1 MQPTIRSWSEP
12 ESLPGILHFS
22 LIGQLDSW
30 QLGSLPTA
38 NCPTYFPYIC
48 ILNFDMPHLKN
59 RIKRLAGGY
68 LKEVTL
74 MRRHL
79 HAHPELSAQE
89 TQTAAFIA
97 KQLSAWGIEHQ
108 THIAGHGIVALIHGG
123 KQGKKVVALRAD
135 MDALPIR
142 ENNKVPYISK
152 NHGVMHACGHDMHM
166 ASLLGTARILKS
178 LEDEI
183 SGTVKLIFQPSE
195 EKYPG
200 GALPMIKAG
209 VLENPRPDFIIG
221 QHVYPELEAGKVGLR
236 SGKYMASTDEVHLLV
251 KGKGGHAA
259 IPHKVIDPVVIAAQI
274 ILALQQIVSRN
285 AQPTTPSVLSFGRII
300 ADGQANII
308 PDEVRISGT
317 MRTFDEDW
325 RLEMQNR
332 IRTISASIAEGMG
345 GHCEVTV
352 NKGYPFVYNAPGI
365 TKKIKGYAEQY
376 LGKENVVELDM
387 RMTAEDFSYFANEIP
402 GCFYRL
408 GVMNEA
414 MGITS
419 NLHSATFDA
428 DESSLETGMGLMAWI
443 VINELE

>member
-1 MQPTIRSWSEP
+1 
-12 ESLPGILHFS
+12 
-22 LIGQLDSW
+22 
-30 QLGSLPTA
+30 
-38 NCPTYFPYIC
+38 
-48 ILNFDMPHLKN
+48 MPHLKN
-59 RIKRLAGGY
+59 RIKRLASGY
-68 LKEVTL
+68 LKEITL
-74 MRRHL
+74 IRRHL
-79 HAHPELSAQE
+79 HAHPELSSQE
-89 TQTAAFIA
+89 TLTAAYIA
-97 KQLSAWGIEHQ
+97 KQLSAWGIEYQ
-108 THIAGHGIVALIHGG
+108 TGIAGHGIVALIHGSKPG
-123 KQGKKVVALRAD
+123 SNVMALRAD

-142 ENNKVPYISK
+142 EKNKVPYVSK
-152 NHGVMHACGHDMHM
+152 NPGVMHACGHDVHM

-183 SGTVKLIFQPSE
+183 KGTVKFIFQPSE

-209 VLENPRPDFIIG
+209 VLENPRPGFIIG
-221 QHVYPELEAGKVGLR
+221 QHVFPELEAGKIGLR
-236 SGKYMASTDEVHLLV
+236 SGKYMASTDEVHLVV

-259 IPHKVIDPVVIAAQI
+259 IPQKVVDPVVIAAHI
-274 ILALQQIVSRN
+274 IIALQQIVSRN

-317 MRTFDEDW
+317 MRTFDEEW
-325 RLEMQNR
+325 RREMQNR
-332 IRTISASIAEGMG
+332 IRTMSVSIAEGMG

-352 NKGYPFVYNAPGI
+352 DKGYPFVYNDPAI
-365 TKKIKGYAEQY
+365 TKKVRGYAEQY
-376 LGKENVVELDM
+376 LGKENVTELEM

-408 GVMNEA
+408 GVMNEE
-414 MGITS
+414 MGISS

-443 VINELE
+443 VVNELV

>member
-1 MQPTIRSWSEP
+1 
-12 ESLPGILHFS
+12 
-22 LIGQLDSW
+22 
-30 QLGSLPTA
+30 
-38 NCPTYFPYIC
+38 
-48 ILNFDMPHLKN
+48 MPHLKN

-68 LKEVTL
+68 LKEVTAI
-74 MRRHL
+74 RRHL
-79 HAHPELSAQE
+79 HANPELSSLE
-89 TQTAAFIA
+89 ILTSAFIA
-97 KQLSAWGIEHQ
+97 KQLSDWGIEHQ
-108 THIAGHGIVALIHGG
+108 TGVGGHGIVGLIKGIKPG
-123 KQGKKVVALRAD
+123 SKVVALRAD

-142 ENNKVPYISK
+142 EKNSVTYVSK
-152 NHGVMHACGHDMHM
+152 NPGVMHACGHDMHM

-178 LEDEI
+178 LEGEI
-183 SGTVKLIFQPSE
+183 CGTVKLIFQPSE

-221 QHVYPELEAGKVGLR
+221 QHVYPELEAGKIGLR
-236 SGKYMASTDEVHLLV
+236 SGKYMASTDEVHLVV

-259 IPHKVIDPVVIAAQI
+259 IPHKVIDPILITAHI

-317 MRTFDEDW
+317 MRTFDEEW

-345 GHCEVTV
+345 GQCEVTV
-352 NKGYPFVYNAPGI
+352 NKGYPFVFNDPGV
-365 TKKIKGYAEQY
+365 TKKVWGYAQQY
-376 LGKENVVELDM
+376 LGKENVIELEM

-414 MGITS
+414 RGITS
-419 NLHSATFDA
+419 NLHTATFDA

-443 VINELE
+443 VINELS

>member
-1 MQPTIRSWSEP
+1 
-12 ESLPGILHFS
+12 
-22 LIGQLDSW
+22 
-30 QLGSLPTA
+30 
-38 NCPTYFPYIC
+38 
-48 ILNFDMPHLKN
+48 MPHLKN
-59 RIKRLAGGY
+59 RIKRLASGY

-74 MRRHL
+74 IRRHF
-79 HAHPELSAQE
+79 HANPELSCQE
-89 TQTAAFIA
+89 ANTAAFIA
-97 KQLSAWGIEHQ
+97 KQLTAWGIEHH
-108 THIAGHGIVALIHGG
+108 TGIAGHGIVALIHGTKPG
-123 KQGKKVVALRAD
+123 SKVMALRAD
-135 MDALPIR
+135 MDALPVR
-142 ENNKVPYISK
+142 EKNKVPYVSK
-152 NHGVMHACGHDMHM
+152 NPGVMHACGHDVHM

-178 LEDEI
+178 LEDELH
-183 SGTVKLIFQPSE
+183 GTVKLIFQPSE

-209 VLENPRPDFIIG
+209 VLENPAPGFIIG
-221 QHVYPELEAGKVGLR
+221 QHVFPELEAGKIGLR

-259 IPHKVIDPVVIAAQI
+259 IPQKVIDPVVIAAHI
-274 ILALQQIVSRN
+274 IIALQQIVSRN

-325 RLEMQNR
+325 RREMQDR

-352 NKGYPFVYNAPGI
+352 DTGYPFVYNVPAL
-365 TKKIKGYAEQY
+365 TKKVRGYAEQY
-376 LGKENVVELDM
+376 LGKENVTELEM

-408 GVMNEA
+408 GVMNEN
-414 MGITS
+414 GITS
-419 NLHSATFDA
+419 NLHS
-428 DESSLETGMGLMAWI
+428 SPSMQ
-443 VINELE
+443 